1 MREAVAGRL
10 LAFWQFFRGRAGAAA
25 GALSVRD
32 LLAWAGF
39 VAAAAPAVG
48 ALAAYAHGAH
58 LALLDGVGLGLGV
71 PAEAR
76 RPALTLLTLT
86 LTYDR
91 TSSPAFWPRRRR
103 GGAADRLLRTAAAG
117 ASGCMHGRQ
126 AGENLST
133 RVLTHLWLRAGCAG
147 AARGLPGL
155 PGGAAAA
162 RGARACGRGGR
173 RAGRAAGRGRRGRGE
188 LCSSRAQWRTP

>member
-1 MREAVAGRL
+1 VREAVAGRL

-76 RPALTLLTLT
+76 PYPILTLF
-86 LTYDR
+86 Y
-91 TSSPAFWPRRRR
+91 
-103 GGAADRLLRTAAAG
+103 
-117 ASGCMHGRQ
+117 GCMPSPGCLAATL
-126 AGENLST
+126 AGQ
-133 RVLTHLWLRAGCAG
+133 GC
-147 AARGLPGL
+147 
-155 PGGAAAA
+155 
-162 RGARACGRGGR
+162 
-173 RAGRAAGRGRRGRGE
+173 
-188 LCSSRAQWRTP
+188 